1 MRERELSYARLLQT
15 RHHEGSG
22 PVFRG
27 LERPR
32 LAAALLMLGTAA
44 FGAAGCRDAR
54 PRNLLLISLDTLR
67 ADHLGCYGYGRPT
80 SPFLDS
86 LAAEGVVFDRAFSAA
101 PWTLPSHASL
111 FTGLYPSQHG
121 VKNEGFSVPKDVVTL
136 PQSLAERGFATAAV
150 VSAHF
155 LAPRY
160 GLDRG
165 FERYIVVPT
174 NPRHGGAA
182 TTVSAHGLAWLAK
195 ETRRPFFLFLH
206 YMDIHSDYAAAPRFE
221 ALFSAPYQGPVDGST
236 RQLRAFTRKQI
247 AFDAA
252 DRSRLVDLY
261 DAEIRQLDAALESLF
276 AKLREQGA
284 LEHTLVVVTADHGE
298 ELFEHGG
305 VLHGQSHYQELLHV
319 PLILVGPGLPKGVR
333 IATPVSLVDLAPT
346 LLALFEAP
354 APPVLAGRDLAPLWR
369 SGDAGWPERD
379 LFAEADRT
387 VERRDTER
395 AVIHGNWKLVLHR
408 DTGAREL
415 YDLSADPHEQV
426 NLADTNAAQA
436 AQLADELTATLA
448 SEKHAP
454 ELPPVSD
461 DERRQL
467 QALGYVGE

>member
-1 MRERELSYARLLQT
+1 ML
-15 RHHEGSG
+15 
-22 PVFRG
+22 RG
-27 LERPR
+27 LQRPR
-32 LAAALLMLGTAA
+32 LAAALLVLGIAA

-101 PWTLPSHASL
+101 PWTLPSHTSL

-121 VKNEGFSVPKDVVTL
+121 VKDEGFSVPKEIVTF
-136 PQSLAERGFATAAV
+136 PQSLGARGFATAAV

-155 LAPRY
+155 LDPRY

-182 TTVSAHGLAWLAK
+182 TTVSAHGLEWLAK
-195 ETRRPFFLFLH
+195 EKGRPFFLFLH

-221 ALFSAPYQGPVDGST
+221 SLFSAPYQGPVDGST

-252 DRSRLVDLY
+252 DRARLVDLY
-261 DAEIRQLDAALESLF
+261 DAEIRQLDGALETLF
-276 AKLREQGA
+276 AKLRERGA

-298 ELFEHGG
+298 EFFEHGG

-319 PLILVGPGLPKGVR
+319 PLILVGPGLPRGVR
-333 IATPVSLVDLAPT
+333 IDTPVSLVDLAPT

-354 APPVLAGRDLAPLWR
+354 APPALAGRDLAPLWR
-369 SGDAGWPERD
+369 SRDASWPERD

-395 AVIHGNWKLVLHR
+395 AVIRGNWKLVLHR
-408 DTGAREL
+408 DTGEREL
-415 YDLSADPHEQV
+415 YDLAADPREQV
-426 NLADTNAAQA
+426 NLAQKDPERAAR
-436 AQLADELTATLA
+436 LAGELTSTLA
-448 SEKHAP
+448 TEKHAP
-454 ELPPVSD
+454 ELPPVSE